1 MSELVL
7 NKKEYTLKTA
17 EGQANLRS
25 YIEDYNNKIDAD
37 DPLSKKIGIDE
48 ALAIT
53 NIEEFIKN
61 KSSVAEII
69 REALEIAFTTA
80 NFKTNTVFTFVR
92 KQLKKLNFNSIIRM
106 QIENYINFRM
116 KYTNKSIE
124 EQKKAQ
130 NFENIT
136 CFSLNGKKY
145 YFNILTNEELT
156 GKDLDEYI
164 EYIASGNIDA
174 LPFRSGGMYK

>member
-17 EGQANLRS
+17 EGQANLRN
-25 YIEDYNNKIDAD
+25 YIEDYNSKIDVD

-53 NIEEFIKN
+53 NIEEFIRN
-61 KSSVAEII
+61 KSNVAEII

-92 KQLKKLNFNSIIRM
+92 KQLKKLNLNSIIRM
-106 QIENYINFRM
+106 QIENYIKFRM
-116 KYTNKSIE
+116 NYTDKDIE
-124 EQKKAQ
+124 QRKKAQ
-130 NFENIT
+130 DFENIT
-136 CFSLNGKKY
+136 CFTLNGQKY
-145 YFNILTNEELT
+145 YYNILTNEQLEGEAL
-156 GKDLDEYI
+156 KEYLDYI
-164 EYIASGNIDA
+164 NNDFDEIDA
-174 LPFRSGGMYK
+174 LPF

>member
-1 MSELVL
+1 MNELIV
-7 NKKEYTLKTA
+7 NKKDYTLKTA
-17 EGQANLRS
+17 EGQANLRD
-25 YIEDYNNKIDAD
+25 YIEDYNSKIDVD

-53 NIEEFIKN
+53 NIEEFIRN
-61 KSSVAEII
+61 KSNVAEII
-69 REALEIAFTTA
+69 REALEIAFTTQ
-80 NFKTNTVFTFVR
+80 NFKTNTVFTFAR
-92 KQLKKLNFNSIIRM
+92 NKLKKLNLNSIIRM

-156 GKDLDEYI
+156 GKNLDEYI

-174 LPFRSGGMYK
+174 LPF

>member
-17 EGQANLRS
+17 EGQANLRN
-25 YIEDYNNKIDAD
+25 YIEDYNSKIDVD

-92 KQLKKLNFNSIIRM
+92 KQLKKLNLNSIIRM
-106 QIENYINFRM
+106 QIENYIRFRM
-116 KYTNKSIE
+116 NYTDKSVE
-124 EQKKAQ
+124 QQKKAK
-130 NFENIT
+130 NWDNIT
-136 CFSLNGKKY
+136 CFSLSGQKY
-145 YFNILTNEELT
+145 YYNILTNEELE
-156 GKDLDEYI
+156 GDELK
-164 EYIASGNIDA
+164 EYLNFIGEVEE
-174 LPFRSGGMYK
+174 

>member
-17 EGQANLRS
+17 EGQELLRE
-25 YIEDYNNKIDAD
+25 YIENYNKNIDLT
-37 DPLSKKIGIDE
+37 DPIAKKIGIDE

-53 NIEEFIKN
+53 NIEEFIRS
-61 KSSVAEII
+61 KSNVAEII
-69 REALEIAFTTA
+69 REALEIAFTTQ

-92 KQLKKLNFNSIIRM
+92 NKLKKLNLNSIVRM
-106 QIENYINFRM
+106 QIENYIKFRM
-116 KYTNKSIE
+116 RYTDRSIE

-136 CFSLNGKKY
+136 CFELNGQKY

-156 GKDLDEYI
+156 GKDLNEYLQYL
-164 EYIASGNIDA
+164 EMEA
-174 LPFRSGGMYK
+174 

>member
-7 NKKEYTLKTA
+7 NKKEYTLKTT
-17 EGQANLRS
+17 EGQNLLRE
-25 YIEDYNNKIDAD
+25 YIENYNKNIDES
-37 DPLSKKIGIDE
+37 DPLAKKIGMDE

-53 NIEEFIKN
+53 NIEEFIRN
-61 KSSVAEII
+61 KSNVAEII
-69 REALEIAFTTA
+69 REALEIAFTTQ

-92 KQLKKLNFNSIIRM
+92 NKLKKLNLNSIIRM

-116 KYTNKSIE
+116 KYTNKNIE

-130 NFENIT
+130 CYDNIT
-136 CFSLNGKKY
+136 CFELNGQKY

-156 GKDLDEYI
+156 GKDLQNYI
-164 EYIASGNIDA
+164 EYMASEKLGS
-174 LPFRSGGMYK
+174 LPF

>member
-17 EGQANLRS
+17 EGQTNLRN
-25 YIEDYNNKIDAD
+25 YIEDYNSKIDVD
-37 DPLSKKIGIDE
+37 DPLSKKIGMDE

-53 NIEEFIKN
+53 NIEEFIRN

-92 KQLKKLNFNSIIRM
+92 KRLKKLNLNSIIRM
-106 QIENYINFRM
+106 QIENYIKFRM
-116 KYTNKSIE
+116 NYTDKTVE
-124 EQKKAQ
+124 QQKKAK
-130 NFENIT
+130 NWDNIT
-136 CFSLNGKKY
+136 CFSLSGQKY
-145 YFNILTNEELT
+145 YYNILTNEELE
-156 GKDLDEYI
+156 GDDLKEYLNFI
-164 EYIASGNIDA
+164 GEVEE
-174 LPFRSGGMYK
+174 